1 MSIHHQLSKTAA
13 RRLLGEFLPV
23 LPPLSGPQRKVAI
36 LLAVQ
41 LGEDRA
47 RAALAIASEEQ
58 RSPLPSLLASLTRQ
72 ERRAFD
78 AAARDARRRC
88 FPRYT

>member
-1 MSIHHQLSKTAA
+1 MLSKNAA

-23 LPPLSGPQRKVAI
+23 LPPLSGPQRKVVI
-36 LLAVQ
+36 LLTVQ

-58 RSPLPSLLASLTRQ
+58 RSPLSSLLASLTPS
-72 ERRAFD
+72 ERRAFT
-78 AAARDARRRC
+78 AAAHDARRR
-88 FPRYT
+88 RQAARAASI